1 MKDLNSTKALV
12 KSILEKNQ
20 QARNS
25 DSYLYLLVLRAV
37 EKAYNLD
44 LSKITITD
52 FLLDLPNSEFPPF
65 ESVRRSRQKLQREFP
80 HLSAC
85 EDVSALRD
93 ENEKVYYEFATL

>member
-12 KSILEKNQ
+12 QSILEKNP

-25 DSYLYLLVLRAV
+25 DSYLYLQVVKAV
-37 EKAYNLD
+37 AKEYCLD

-52 FLLDLPNSEFPPF
+52 FLLDLPTSEFPPF
-65 ESVRRSRQKLQREFP
+65 ESVRRSRQKLQRELP

-85 EDVSALRD
+85 EVVNEFRA
-93 ENEKVYYEFATL
+93 ENEAVFREFARS

>member
-12 KSILEKNQ
+12 QTILEKNQ

-25 DSYLYLLVLRAV
+25 DSYLYLQVIKTVAK
-37 EKAYNLD
+37 EYCLD

-65 ESVRRSRQKLQREFP
+65 ESVRRSRQKLQRAFP
-80 HLSAC
+80 HLQAC
-85 EDVSALRD
+85 EEVNELR
-93 ENEKVYYEFATL
+93 ELEEETYLEFARS